1 MYIDHRMHAS
11 KQGHGFASTGKHKC
25 QLHEKQQLGRMVW
38 NDLSEGEQEKGEDTS
53 SYKGVCLG

>member
-1 MYIDHRMHAS
+1 MHAS

-53 SYKGVCLG
+53 SYKGMCLG